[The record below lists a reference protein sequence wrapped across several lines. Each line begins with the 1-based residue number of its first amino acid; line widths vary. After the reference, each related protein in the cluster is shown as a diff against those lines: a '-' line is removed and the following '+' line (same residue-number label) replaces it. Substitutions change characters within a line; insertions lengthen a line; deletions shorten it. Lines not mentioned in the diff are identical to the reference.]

1 MKHVIVQTHASD
13 MWRELEALKTR
24 LDVFGFS
31 AVKIKIRIID
41 TLIFMSAKAVV
52 WDDSEAAKA
61 WKEAKE

>member
-41 TLIFMSAKAVV
+41 TLLFTSAKAVV
-52 WDDSEAAKA
+52 WDDSEAEQAGKGA
-61 WKEAKE
+61 E